1 MKDQTRKLLNSPYF
15 ISGSLH
21 LLLLLILALVILKP
35 VAEQIWHT
43 FEWGEDIPEPIEQ
56 IEDPIEAPV
65 ADLPQQTENSDG
77 QLIPQ
82 NPIPQ
87 NRVVE
92 QVQAPQSPYTAPS
105 LPTREEH
112 IEAPRLGN
120 REVSTPPP
128 APPREGRRVLPG
140 TNPGTNTGSG
150 DGYEMLMGDGVVAE
164 RAPLPRVDYT
174 DREVLDVE
182 FKLNAEGR
190 IRMDTL
196 VNITMAPQTHLD
208 ATQAALRNWK
218 FRFLGVYR
226 PEQVYRLRFRF
237 TPRSN

>member
-1 MKDQTRKLLNSPYF
+1 MKDQTRKLLSSSYF

-21 LLLLLILALVILKP
+21 LLVLLILALIILKP
-35 VAEQIWHT
+35 VRDQIWHT

-56 IEDPIEAPV
+56 IQDPIEAPE
-65 ADLPQQTENSDG
+65 ADLPQQAENTDG
-77 QLIPQ
+77 QLVPQ

-87 NRVVE
+87 NRAVE
-92 QVQAPQSPYTAPS
+92 QVISQSPYVAPS

-120 REVSTPPP
+120 REVSTPAP

-140 TNPGTNTGSG
+140 ANPGTNTGSG

-164 RAPLPRVDYT
+164 RSPLPRVDYT
-174 DREVLDVE
+174 DRVVLDVE
-182 FKLNAEGR
+182 FKLDAEGR
-190 IRMDTL
+190 IRMESL

-208 ATQAALRNWK
+208 ATRAALRNWK

-226 PEQVYRLRFRF
+226 PEQVYRIRFRF
-237 TPRSN
+237 IPRAN

>member
-1 MKDQTRKLLNSPYF
+1 MKEQTRKLLSSSYF
-15 ISGSLH
+15 ISACLH
-21 LLLLLILALVILKP
+21 LILLLILALIVLKP

-43 FEWGEDIPEPIEQ
+43 FEWGEELPEPSPQ
-56 IEDPIEAPV
+56 IQDPIEAPES
-65 ADLPQQTENSDG
+65 DLPQQTEDTQG

-82 NPIPQ
+82 TPIPQ
-87 NRVVE
+87 TQTPQQIQN
-92 QVQAPQSPYTAPS
+92 PQSPHVAPS
-105 LPTREEH
+105 LPTREDH

-120 REVSTPPP
+120 REISAPAP
-128 APPREGRRVLPG
+128 APPRDGRRVLPA
-140 TNPGTNTGSG
+140 TTQGTNTGSG
-150 DGYEMLMGDGVVAE
+150 EGYEMLMGDGVVAE

-190 IRMDTL
+190 IRMETL
-196 VNITMAPQTHLD
+196 VNITMVPQTHLD
-208 ATQAALRNWK
+208 ATRAALRNWK